1 MCALW
6 VYMYVISADYTAI
19 LFVLMA
25 AILVLC
31 RGEGL
36 KYEKALEWKIPVVN
50 LNWLQDI
57 LLGDLTP
64 LKLPVNPKYLTLTAE
79 PSKLDLYKVARL
91 MGKLECFSGCMV
103 L

>member
-6 VYMYVISADYTAI
+6 VYVISADYTAI

-64 LKLPVNPKYLTLTAE
+64 LKLPVNPKYLTLSAE

-91 MGKLECFSGCMV
+91 MGKHECSH
-103 L
+103 